1 MPRVTKPLTNT
12 EIERAK
18 PQGKSYTLTDGNG
31 LFLLISATG
40 SKTWQFNYY
49 RPITNKRTKFSIGS
63 YPGISLSQARA
74 KREEFRALLA
84 NGVDPQVKAKEE
96 KQAINT
102 QIENSFLSVAEKW
115 KVKKAL
121 EIEPLT
127 LKKNWRRLET
137 YVFLCFL
144 PMITMNKKS

>member
-1 MPRVTKPLTNT
+1 
-12 EIERAK
+12 
-18 PQGKSYTLTDGNG
+18 YHY
-31 LFLLISATG
+31 
-40 SKTWQFNYY
+40 TWQFNYY

-63 YPGISLSQARA
+63 YPEISLSQARA

-84 NGVDPQVKAKEE
+84 NGVDPQEKAKEE

-115 KVKKAL
+115 KEKKAL

-137 YVFLCFL
+137 YIFPLLF
-144 PMITMNKKS
+144 TYDNNE